1 MIINVCFVI
10 KYCEMGEVETLASP
24 YQTRVL
30 VLLERTIGKL
40 DVIIQKLI
48 ELIECLCGQVPGDD
62 TGGGSH
68 KVKATQ
74 TKCKCGQEITQCQE
88 SF

>member
-1 MIINVCFVI
+1 
-10 KYCEMGEVETLASP
+10 MGEVQTLASP
-24 YQTRVL
+24 YQNRVL

-62 TGGGSH
+62 TGGGLSQ
-68 KVKATQ
+68 K
-74 TKCKCGQEITQCQE
+74 KCKCRNK
-88 SF
+88 